1 MQFNIKHVAREWKER
16 ERREV
21 ERQREA
27 ERQRDRSKIHM
38 KNSQEKTSAR
48 VSFLIKLQ
56 ASGVFL

>member
-21 ERQREA
+21 ERQRET
-27 ERQRDRSKIHM
+27 ERQRQ
-38 KNSQEKTSAR
+38 NSQEKTSAR

>member
-27 ERQRDRSKIHM
+27 ERQRDRQ
-38 KNSQEKTSAR
+38 NSQEKTSAR

>member
-16 ERREV
+16 ERRE
-21 ERQREA
+21 A
-27 ERQRDRSKIHM
+27 ERQRDRETEAKF
-38 KNSQEKTSAR
+38 KTSAR

>member
-16 ERREV
+16 EERGRET
-21 ERQREA
+21 

-38 KNSQEKTSAR
+38 KNSQEKTSAK